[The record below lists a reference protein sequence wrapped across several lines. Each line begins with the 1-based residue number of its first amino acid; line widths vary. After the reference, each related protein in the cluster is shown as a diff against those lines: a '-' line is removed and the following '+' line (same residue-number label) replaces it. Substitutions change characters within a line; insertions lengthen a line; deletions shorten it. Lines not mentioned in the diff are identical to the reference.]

1 MAKWRKE
8 SEKTIKGTEEG
19 ADPQRGEAPEA
30 EPASEAATTARTA
43 PETRPETTASGRGP
57 GPGHRSRRR
66 DTDGGGLR
74 TGVRRV
80 SGLAANLVG
89 IATMIICVLLALH
102 IAFVVFSAN
111 DHNAIVSAVNRWAD
125 WFAWRFH
132 DIFVPKDERVGVL
145 VNYGIAAVV
154 YLIAGRVVSGLIRRV
169 R

>member
-1 MAKWRKE
+1 MAKWREE
-8 SEKTIKGTEEG
+8 SGKPIKGAED
-19 ADPQRGEAPEA
+19 DPNPASGEKPPTTT
-30 EPASEAATTARTA
+30 EPAS
-43 PETRPETTASGRGP
+43 PPETTAPARRERAAGR
-57 GPGHRSRRR
+57 RAR
-66 DTDGGGLR
+66 DGAGLR

-80 SGLAANLVG
+80 SDVVANLVG
-89 IATMIICVLLALH
+89 VVASIICVLLALH

-111 DHNAIVSAVNRWAD
+111 DDNAIVRTVNDWAG

-154 YLIAGRVVSGLIRRV
+154 YLVAGRVVAGLIRRV

>member
-1 MAKWRKE
+1 MAKWREE
-8 SEKTIKGTEEG
+8 SGKTIKSAEE
-19 ADPQRGEAPEA
+19 D
-30 EPASEAATTARTA
+30 S
-43 PETRPETTASGRGP
+43 RPETEEAPAVKTGPKTAGPARHDRGA
-57 GPGHRSRRR
+57 GHRARE
-66 DTDGGGLR
+66 GAGLR

-80 SGLAANLVG
+80 SDVAANLAG
-89 IATMIICVLLALH
+89 IVAMIICMLLALH

-111 DHNAIVSAVNRWAD
+111 DDNTIVSTVNGWAG

-154 YLIAGRVVSGLIRRV
+154 YLIAGRVVSGLIRRI